1 VAHKHL
7 QFLDLARQQ
16 PDKTSVRVRLGN
28 WNEIY
33 GHYAPEAAAAQS
45 GRCLDCGNPYCEWKC
60 PVHNY
65 IPNWL
70 KLVEEGRLFEAAEL
84 LHQTNSLPEICG
96 RICPQDR
103 LCEGDCTLN
112 DGFGAVTIGSV
123 EKYIADEAIAQGWRP
138 DLSEVQDS
146 GLSAAIVGAGPAGL
160 ACAHQLALFG
170 HAVTVFEKQK
180 KPGGLNEFGIAAYKT
195 VDDFAR
201 REVEYILAVGGI
213 EMRAGAE
220 LGRDITLEELRGE
233 FDAVFLSPGLGGV
246 NRAGVEGEGLD
257 GVMDAVGFIAALRQA
272 EDKSRIKVGKK
283 IVVIGGGMTAIDIAV
298 QTRKLGAEE
307 VTIVYRRGP
316 EDMRASRH
324 EQDFARSNGVHFRC
338 NARPARFIGEGTV
351 RAAEFTV
358 DGGETITLAADMVF
372 TAIGQALGGGIPEGL
387 STADGRIS
395 VTADRATS
403 IPGVWAGGDCVAG
416 GDNLTVTAVED
427 GKVAARSIHRFLGGG
442 HG

>member
-1 VAHKHL
+1 M
-7 QFLDLARQQ
+7 
-16 PDKTSVRVRLGN
+16 
-28 WNEIY
+28 
-33 GHYAPEAAAAQS
+33 
-45 GRCLDCGNPYCEWKC
+45 
-60 PVHNY
+60 
-65 IPNWL
+65 
-70 KLVEEGRLFEAAEL
+70 
-84 LHQTNSLPEICG
+84 
-96 RICPQDR
+96 
-103 LCEGDCTLN
+103 
-112 DGFGAVTIGSV
+112 
-123 EKYIADEAIAQGWRP
+123 
-138 DLSEVQDS
+138 
-146 GLSAAIVGAGPAGL
+146 VGAGPAGL

>member
-1 VAHKHL
+1 MPTPA
-7 QFLDLARQQ
+7 
-16 PDKTSVRVRLGN
+16 
-28 WNEIY
+28 EIEKNFTDIHPPLS
-33 GHYAPEAAAAQS
+33 GH
-45 GRCLDCGNPYCEWKC
+45 GG
-60 PVHNY
+60 
-65 IPNWL
+65 
-70 KLVEEGRLFEAAEL
+70 LVESARCYFCYDAPCVSACPTGIDIPGFIHQIRSGNGDGAARTIL
-84 LHQTNSLPEICG
+84 RANIMGGMCARVCPTEI
-96 RICPQDR
+96 
-103 LCEGDCTLN
+103 LCEEVCVRNKPGDSPVRIGLLQRHATDPVLER
-112 DGFGAVTIGSV
+112 GVQFFRRAESTGKRAAV
-123 EKYIADEAIAQGWRP
+123 
-138 DLSEVQDS
+138 
-146 GLSAAIVGAGPAGL
+146 VGAGPAGL